1 MDLRSG
7 RSDKAIMVLT
17 SGLFRRG
24 TRLVETE
31 LCKLVHEKLMRVF
44 HSKMFRACPRFLV
57 MCLFIQLLVGFRMEC
72 FHETDPSEYVFAI
85 SLELGAPSAIT
96 LGFVP
101 RLQLA
106 PVAVTAAATAPRR
119 RLLVSLFFSAKS
131 PLHWASRQN
140 FNLRVVLCC
149 FDFFVFVYP

>member
-72 FHETDPSEYVFAI
+72 FMNRSIGVCVAI

-96 LGFVP
+96 LG
-101 RLQLA
+101 
-106 PVAVTAAATAPRR
+106 
-119 RLLVSLFFSAKS
+119 S
-131 PLHWASRQN
+131 SRV
-140 FNLRVVLCC
+140 FN
-149 FDFFVFVYP
+149 